1 MPDASDKLTPTNTTT
16 PQEHNG
22 SNHVPTDT
30 SSPLNYLKKYGKTH
44 LEMVDN
50 RTLITKSSTA
60 MFMLGG
66 TAAPILCAQAWEIPT
81 WNMLACRSCRQ
92 RGLAASRTIFNVC
105 GSSVESLLFSCTRCM
120 SKGTHSGTQVCIGQ
134 CLQLF
139 NGVPTVPHLHYSFR
153 KDSQ

>member
-1 MPDASDKLTPTNTTT
+1 
-16 PQEHNG
+16 
-22 SNHVPTDT
+22 
-30 SSPLNYLKKYGKTH
+30 
-44 LEMVDN
+44 MVEN

-60 MFMLGG
+60 MFMLGWHRG
-66 TAAPILCAQAWEIPT
+66 TEAPILCAQAWEIPT

-92 RGLAASRTIFNVC
+92 RGLAASRTIFNVR
-105 GSSVESLLFSCTRCM
+105 GSSVESLLFSCTRYM

-153 KDSQ
+153 KDSQKIREVMSRCQATPQHDSNLTTERVRKSTCKNVTHTCDVLV